1 MQSFF
6 RCGIVAVLASAS
18 LAQAADLT
26 VEVAGLKSAKGKVL
40 VAVFQRSEDF
50 LTLPMRTATVDAQ
63 PGKVQLTLASMLPGD
78 YALSLFQ
85 DENGNGKL
93 DRNPVGMPIEPY
105 GFSNDAAGSFG
116 PPTFQQ
122 SLTHLA
128 AAGNTVTVNL
138 R

>member
-1 MQSFF
+1 MQPFF
-6 RCGIVAVLASAS
+6 RCGIAAVLASAS

-26 VEVAGLKSAKGKVL
+26 IEVAGLKNAKGKVL

-50 LTLPMRTATVDAQ
+50 LTRPVRTATVDAQ
-63 PGKVQLTLASMLPGD
+63 PGKVQLILAGMPPGD
-78 YALSLFQ
+78 YAVSLFH

-93 DRNPVGMPIEPY
+93 DRNPVGMPIEPH

-122 SLTHLA
+122 SRMPLA